1 MTVTGKSCGLAVIG
15 LLLAGGCGG
24 GSSSTITNPP
34 TTPPPQNEGIA
45 LEPVFDNLS
54 FNAPVALLQAPG
66 DDSRWFVVEQAGVI
80 RVFDADPNVAAS
92 TVFADIEARVDDG
105 PGEAGLLGMAFHPDF
120 ELNGEVFLSYTRGGP
135 LESVVSR
142 FTLDPADGT
151 LDESSEDILL
161 TALQDAGN
169 HNGGNLAFGPDR
181 NLYIGFG
188 DGGGSGDPNNRGQT
202 TSNYLGAIV
211 RIDVDGNP
219 PYGIPASNPF
229 AGNTECM
236 QGFGNAPCPEI
247 YAFGFRNPWRF
258 SFDSQTGQLWVGDV
272 GQGDWEEVNRVE
284 AGLNYGWREREGAH
298 CFDPPTNCSTNNVDP
313 ISEYGRALGTSVT
326 GGYVYRGSAVPV
338 LIAEYVF
345 GDFISGRIFSVAAES
360 PQGTTALE
368 RLDTSLSISSFGEGA
383 DGELYVLDY
392 ATGTIH
398 QVISTP

>member
-1 MTVTGKSCGLAVIG
+1 MTVNRNSCGLAVIA
-15 LLLAGGCGG
+15 LLLAAGCGG
-24 GSSSTITNPP
+24 GSDTITNPP
-34 TTPPPQNEGIA
+34 TTPPPQDENIA
-45 LEPVFDNLS
+45 LGPVFDNLS

-66 DDSRWFVVEQAGVI
+66 DDSRWFVVEQAGVV
-80 RVFDADPNVAAS
+80 RVFDADPGVAAS

-105 PGEAGLLGMAFHPDF
+105 PSEAGLLGMAFHPDF
-120 ELNGEVFLSYTRGGP
+120 ALNGEVFLSYTRGGP

-151 LDESSEDILL
+151 LDESSEEILL

-169 HNGGNLAFGPDR
+169 HNGGHLVFGPDR

-219 PYGIPASNPF
+219 PYGIPAGNPF
-229 AGNTECM
+229 ANNTECM
-236 QGFGNAPCPEI
+236 QGFGSASCPEI
-247 YAFGFRNPWRF
+247 YAYGFRNPWRF
-258 SFDSQTGQLWVGDV
+258 SFDRQTGQLWAGDV
-272 GQGDWEEVNRVE
+272 GQNAWEEVNRVE
-284 AGLNYGWREREGAH
+284 GGLNYGWHEREGAH

-313 ISEYGRALGTSVT
+313 ISEYGRDLGASVT
-326 GGYVYRGSAVPV
+326 GGYVYRGSAVPA
-338 LIAEYVF
+338 LDAEYVF
-345 GDFISGRIFSVAAES
+345 GDFISGRIFSVAADS

-368 RLDTSLSISSFGEGA
+368 RLDTSLSISSFGEGV

-392 ATGTIH
+392 GTGTIH
-398 QVISTP
+398 QIISAP